1 MSASEFAHH
10 VLSYRYKD
18 CFNRSHKGAD
28 RRQVCASL
36 IAIHKDE
43 GSVYGVTV
51 PDIPGVHSW
60 GDTVD
65 EAIRNTR
72 EAIAGH
78 LQTLAELGE
87 DVDVTCSTIED
98 LTKQDEYAGAIWAF
112 VEIDDEELDRT
123 PERINVSLPRFVL
136 RKLDRFAEKRH
147 ETRSGLLARAAM
159 ELMAHG

>member
-1 MSASEFAHH
+1 MQDWAEVMTKVAAMQFP
-10 VLSYRYKD
+10 
-18 CFNRSHKGAD
+18 
-28 RRQVCASL
+28 

-60 GDTVD
+60 GDTIDDAV
-65 EAIRNTR
+65 RNTR

-78 LQTLAELGE
+78 LQTLVELGE

-98 LTKQDEYAGAIWAF
+98 LATREEYSGAVWAL
-112 VEIDDEELDRT
+112 VDVDAEELDRT

-136 RKLDRFAEKRH
+136 KKLDRYAERRH

-159 ELMAHG
+159 ELMSHS

>member
-1 MSASEFAHH
+1 MQFP
-10 VLSYRYKD
+10 
-18 CFNRSHKGAD
+18 
-28 RRQVCASL
+28 

-60 GDTVD
+60 GDTIDDAV
-65 EAIRNTR
+65 RNTR

-78 LQTLAELGE
+78 LQTLVELGE

-98 LTKQDEYAGAIWAF
+98 LATREEYSGAVWAL
-112 VEIDDEELDRT
+112 VDVDAEELDRT

-136 RKLDRFAEKRH
+136 KKLDRYAERRH

-159 ELMAHG
+159 ELMSHS

>member
-1 MSASEFAHH
+1 MQTRS
-10 VLSYRYKD
+10 LN
-18 CFNRSHKGAD
+18 NRGRKAM
-28 RRQVCASL
+28 QFP

-65 EAIRNTR
+65 KAIRNTR

-87 DVDVTCSTIED
+87 DVDV
-98 LTKQDEYAGAIWAF
+98 
-112 VEIDDEELDRT
+112 
-123 PERINVSLPRFVL
+123 VL
-136 RKLDRFAEKRH
+136 RCREPVTDCLERRRFIFGVQKVKGLQHANCH
-147 ETRSGLLARAAM
+147 ASGVRFTFNHWSL
-159 ELMAHG
+159 

>member
-1 MSASEFAHH
+1 M
-10 VLSYRYKD
+10 
-18 CFNRSHKGAD
+18 
-28 RRQVCASL
+28 
-36 IAIHKDE
+36 
-43 GSVYGVTV
+43 
-51 PDIPGVHSW
+51 
-60 GDTVD
+60 
-65 EAIRNTR
+65 RNTR

-78 LQTLAELGE
+78 LQTLAERGE

-98 LTKQDEYAGAIWAF
+98 LTKQDEYAGAIWAI

-123 PERINVSLPRFVL
+123 PEPINVSLPRFVL

>member
-1 MSASEFAHH
+1 MQFP
-10 VLSYRYKD
+10 
-18 CFNRSHKGAD
+18 
-28 RRQVCASL
+28 
-36 IAIHKDE
+36 IAIHKYE

-78 LQTLAELGE
+78 LQTLAALGE

-123 PERINVSLPRFVL
+123 PERINVSLPASCSESWIGL
-136 RKLDRFAEKRH
+136 P
-147 ETRSGLLARAAM
+147 RSGMKHAAGFWLARPWS
-159 ELMAHG
+159 

>member
-1 MSASEFAHH
+1 MQFP
-10 VLSYRYKD
+10 
-18 CFNRSHKGAD
+18 
-28 RRQVCASL
+28 

-123 PERINVSLPRFVL
+123 RSATVL
-136 RKLDRFAEKRH
+136 RLNRDLPSQHDR
-147 ETRSGLLARAAM
+147 LL
-159 ELMAHG
+159 

>member
-1 MSASEFAHH
+1 MQFP
-10 VLSYRYKD
+10 
-18 CFNRSHKGAD
+18 
-28 RRQVCASL
+28 

-98 LTKQDEYAGAIWAF
+98 LTKQDEYAGAIWAI

-136 RKLDRFAEKRH
+136 RKLGAQRLKACSHD
-147 ETRSGLLARAAM
+147 TM
-159 ELMAHG
+159 QP

>member
-1 MSASEFAHH
+1 MQFP
-10 VLSYRYKD
+10 
-18 CFNRSHKGAD
+18 
-28 RRQVCASL
+28 
-36 IAIHKDE
+36 IAIRKDE
-43 GSVYGVTV
+43 GSVHGVTV

-123 PERINVSLPRFVL
+123 PERINVSLPR
-136 RKLDRFAEKRH
+136 EQ
-147 ETRSGLLARAAM
+147 
-159 ELMAHG
+159 

>member
-1 MSASEFAHH
+1 MQFP
-10 VLSYRYKD
+10 
-18 CFNRSHKGAD
+18 
-28 RRQVCASL
+28 
-36 IAIHKDE
+36 IAIHKDA

-51 PDIPGVHSW
+51 PDISGVHSW
-60 GDTVD
+60 GDTID

-78 LQTLAELGE
+78 LQTLVELGE

-98 LTKQDEYAGAIWAF
+98 LTKQDEYAGAIWAL
-112 VEIDDEELDRT
+112 VDVDDEELDRT

-136 RKLDRFAEKRH
+136 RKLDQFAEKRH

-159 ELMAHG
+159 ELMAHE